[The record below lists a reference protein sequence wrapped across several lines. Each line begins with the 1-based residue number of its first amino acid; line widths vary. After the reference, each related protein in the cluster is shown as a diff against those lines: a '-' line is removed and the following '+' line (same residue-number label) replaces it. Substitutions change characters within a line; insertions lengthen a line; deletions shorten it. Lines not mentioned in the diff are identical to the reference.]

1 MLVVA
6 AAIAYRVF
14 STSPPPPEMT
24 TESLAQPELPSATT
38 SVDTAIEERAVPSAA
53 AAMEAEPDCL
63 PVDELNRH
71 PLVLKLQSQADT
83 AATDGIDIE
92 KFRGIDDATVRGYA
106 DQGDSAAM
114 VVVGAMS
121 VMRAFRVDTSRAV
134 DWLANGGALDG
145 VVMEQQEMSPDAG
158 LALNDA
164 AYWFYQA
171 ALHGKVFALR
181 HYGQVRDQLFGGPV
195 GLGWI
200 EQQDYDALERD
211 QQLVLSPAR
220 IYGSAAAAMRP
231 VPDENVSRT
240 PVSKSPVSEIAER
253 VLFDIRSNFDDSIAD
268 AALPQPTTSSSDVA
282 EYERLMSQVCISE
295 PAPR

>member
-1 MLVVA
+1 MLLVA

-38 SVDTAIEERAVPSAA
+38 SVDTAMEERAVPGAA
-53 AAMEAEPDCL
+53 AAIEAEPDCL
-63 PVDELNRH
+63 RVDELNRH
-71 PLVLKLQSQADT
+71 PLVLKLQSQADA

-106 DQGDSAAM
+106 DQGDAAAM

-145 VVMEQQEMSPDAG
+145 VVMEQQQMSSDAS

-171 ALHGKVFALR
+171 AVHGKVAALR
-181 HYGQVRDQLFGGPV
+181 HYGQVRGQLFGGPV
-195 GLGWI
+195 GLGWLTQ
-200 EQQDYDALERD
+200 EEHAALD
-211 QQLVLSPAR
+211 LQLKQALQPANV
-220 IYGSAAAAMRP
+220 YAGAAATMNP
-231 VPDENVSRT
+231 VPPSVANQDSQLAIVQ
-240 PVSKSPVSEIAER
+240 SEITARVIAE
-253 VLFDIRSNFDDSIAD
+253 IRSEFAAAVVDAD
-268 AALPQPTTSSSDVA
+268 VPQPTASDSDLEAYARLRSQLCA
-282 EYERLMSQVCISE
+282 E
-295 PAPR
+295 